1 MLDKALSIPYILSKN
16 GTEWDELGNFLIGS
30 YTARIDK
37 SGRIK
42 IPEKFRGI
50 IEERYGK
57 DLFVT
62 SLTDESIQIYPYP
75 VWEKLAQL
83 TDEGLFLLKPN
94 VRNFML
100 QVNLKGKHCE
110 IDTKGRALISQVL
123 RDKARLENEIEV
135 VGMNNHLEVWNKEVL
150 EAAIAE
156 KPLTNEDFERI
167 SEISVRGKS
176 E

>member
-1 MLDKALSIPYILSKN
+1 
-16 GTEWDELGNFLIGS
+16 LGNFLIGS

-42 IPEKFRGI
+42 IPEKFRAV

-62 SLTDESIQIYPYP
+62 SLTDEAVQIYPYS
-75 VWEKLAQL
+75 VWAKLAGL
-83 TDEGLFLLKPN
+83 TDKGLILLKPG

-100 QVNLKGKHCE
+100 QVNLKGQQHE
-110 IDTKGRALISQVL
+110 IDTKGRVLISQAL
-123 RDKARLENEIEV
+123 RDKAFLENEIEV
-135 VGMNNHLEVWNKEVL
+135 VGMNNHLEVWNKERL
-150 EAAIAE
+150 ETTIAE
-156 KPLTNEDFERI
+156 RPLTNEDFERI
-167 SEISVRGKS
+167 SEISVKGKS